1 MIMMLT
7 NVPVTYT
14 CTQTNAKSKKQEKR
28 TGPGYA
34 SVLCIFLHTHHT
46 APWFCDHPEASGPCA
61 VCTGHFA
68 INCPLVC
75 FFLLRS
81 FCFFVF
87 SLFLSLFQ
95 CFFVCF
101 FSFLCSRFLCVFCFF
116 LSFFLFFDYYFF
128 IIYSFFFACLF
139 SFIVFLFS
147 LIHFYFFS
155 FYLFFFLSM
164 FVRFFDC
171 VFFY

>member
-87 SLFLSLFQ
+87 
-95 CFFVCF
+95 FFVSF
-101 FSFLCSRFLCVFCFF
+101 FVSVFLCVFLFFLVFSLSLCFLFLSFFLSFFRLLFLHYLFFLFCLFVFFHCISFFFNSFLLFFF
-116 LSFFLFFDYYFF
+116 LSFFL
-128 IIYSFFFACLF
+128 
-139 SFIVFLFS
+139 
-147 LIHFYFFS
+147 S
-155 FYLFFFLSM
+155 FYVCSFL
-164 FVRFFDC
+164 
-171 VFFY
+171 